1 MTNFASVGSDKEGV
15 NIIPLDVWKG
25 PGVESK
31 SYEPIFLKS
40 NTSIPQHYIGL
51 TDHPKCFLSRIN
63 NTGSQWMIR
72 EVTLKDNV
80 PSPLP
85 VVLMTH
91 EGILVSQTV
100 SQENGVVEF
109 KNLQPGQ
116 SYILVAIDPEGMYNA
131 GALDYKIPVIDS

>member
-15 NIIPLDVWKG
+15 DIIPLDVWKG

-31 SYEPIFLKS
+31 IYESVFLKS
-40 NTSIPQHYIGL
+40 STSTPQRFVSFTPYS
-51 TDHPKCFLSRIN
+51 KFFLARIN
-63 NTGSQWMIR
+63 NTGLQWIIR
-72 EVTLKDNV
+72 EVTLKENI
-80 PSPLP
+80 PSTLP

-91 EGILVSQTV
+91 EGSIISQTV

-116 SYILVAIDPEGMYNA
+116 NYILVAIDPEGMYNA

>member
-15 NIIPLDVWKG
+15 SIIPLDVWKG

-31 SYEPIFLKS
+31 IYESIFLKS
-40 NTSIPQHYIGL
+40 EISTPQRYVGL
-51 TDHPKCFLSRIN
+51 IYHPKCFLSRIN

-80 PSPLP
+80 PSSLP

-91 EGILVSQTV
+91 EGVLVSQAI

-109 KNLQPGQ
+109 KNLQPGK

-131 GALDYKIPVIDS
+131 GALDYKIPIIDS